1 MPQEAALEKTKR
13 QKKGGGVNFTY
24 KVSLWEVM
32 VKSIGSADE
41 LSTGDTNPGL
51 EFASCRILGK
61 GLNLSGTWL
70 SRL

>member
-1 MPQEAALEKTKR
+1 
-13 QKKGGGVNFTY
+13 
-24 KVSLWEVM
+24 M

-41 LSTGDTNPGL
+41 LSTGDMNPGL